1 MYRRPQPHIQQ
12 SLFFGLSDT
21 LNPNH
26 PLFRLANKI
35 NWQKFEDAFIPLYSE
50 DNGRP
55 AKSIRLMVGLILLRH
70 IRNISDESVVLQ
82 WQENA
87 YYQYFCGQNEFSI
100 EAPCNATELVH
111 FRKRIG
117 EDGARLIFEES
128 IRVNDDHEDE
138 SGKTVYLDTTVQ
150 EKNITYPTDAKL
162 LKKIVHHC
170 KKISDKCG
178 FKVRQSY
185 TRILKMIFLDQR
197 FRNNP
202 RNHKK
207 AIKADRKLKTI
218 AGRLVR
224 ELDRNLK
231 SAKINLYDKR
241 LSLFYRVLEQQ
252 RTSKDKVYSLHEP
265 EVECIGKGKEH
276 KKYEFGN
283 KVSIARTEGG
293 LIVGVVSF
301 RKEHDSKTIEET
313 LVQIEKNTGK
323 LPPQAACDRGYR
335 GIKECKGVP
344 ILIPDKSKKAD
355 SYRQKKKK
363 HKLFRRRAAIEPTIG
378 HLKSDHR
385 MDCNFLKGVVGDAVN
400 AILAAAAFNFKRA
413 MNALWALIIKWI
425 LNINWRS
432 LTTSNFMILTRWA
445 FLRDDYID
453 HGSSGAVTLKQSLL
467 YKAV

>member
-1 MYRRPQPHIQQ
+1 MYKRPQKDIQQ
-12 SLFFGLSDT
+12 SLFFGLADT
-21 LNPNH
+21 LNPSH

-35 NWQKFEDAFIPLYSE
+35 NWQKFEDSFMSLYSE

-100 EAPCNATELVH
+100 EPPCNASELVH

-117 EDGARLIFEES
+117 EDGARLILEES
-128 IRVNDDHEDE
+128 ILVNDDHDDE
-138 SGKTVYLDTTVQ
+138 SGKTVYIDSTVQ
-150 EKNITYPTDAKL
+150 EKNITFPTDGKL

-170 KKISDKCG
+170 KQLSDKYG
-178 FKVRQSY
+178 FTMRQSY
-185 TRILKMIFLDQR
+185 TRVLKLIFLDQR

-224 ELDRNLK
+224 ELERNLK
-231 SAKINLYDKR
+231 GAKITIHDQM
-241 LSLFYRVLEQQ
+241 LSLFHRVLEQK
-252 RTSKDKVYSLHEP
+252 RTSKDKIYSLHEP

-293 LIVGVVSF
+293 LIVGAVSF
-301 RKEHDSKTIEET
+301 RKEHDSKTIEGT
-313 LVQIEKNTGK
+313 LEQIEKNIGK
-323 LPPQAACDRGYR
+323 LPPRVACDRGYR

-344 ILIPDKSKKAD
+344 ILIPDKPKKTD

-363 HKLFRRRAAIEPTIG
+363 HKLFCQRAAIEPTIG
-378 HLKSDHR
+378 HIKSDHR
-385 MDCNFLKGVVGDAVN
+385 MDCNFLKGVVGDVMN
-400 AILAAAAFNFKRA
+400 AILSAAAFNFKRA
-413 MNALWALIIKWI
+413 MNALWAFIVKWI
-425 LNINWRS
+425 FSINWRI
-432 LTTSNFMILTRWA
+432 LKTSNLIL
-445 FLRDDYID
+445 LP
-453 HGSSGAVTLKQSLL
+453 K
-467 YKAV
+467 

>member
-1 MYRRPQPHIQQ
+1 M
-12 SLFFGLSDT
+12 
-21 LNPNH
+21 
-26 PLFRLANKI
+26 FRLANKI

-50 DNGRP
+50 DNGHP
-55 AKSIRLMVGLILLRH
+55 AKPIRLMVGLILLRH

-87 YYQYFCGQNEFSI
+87 YYQYFCGQSEFSI

-117 EDGARLIFEES
+117 EDGARLILEES
-128 IRVNDDHEDE
+128 IRVNDDHDDE
-138 SGKTVYLDTTVQ
+138 SGKTVYIDTSVQ
-150 EKNITYPTDAKL
+150 EKNITFPTDGKL

-170 KKISDKCG
+170 KKISDKYG
-178 FKVRQSY
+178 FKMRQSY

-218 AGRLVR
+218 GGRLVR

-231 SAKINLYDKR
+231 SAKINLYYKK
-241 LSLFYRVLEQQ
+241 LSLFYRVLEQK
-252 RTSKDKVYSLHEP
+252 RTSKDKIYSLHEP

-283 KVSIARTEGG
+283 KFSIARTEGE

-313 LVQIEKNTGK
+313 FDQIEK
-323 LPPQAACDRGYR
+323 
-335 GIKECKGVP
+335 
-344 ILIPDKSKKAD
+344 
-355 SYRQKKKK
+355 K
-363 HKLFRRRAAIEPTIG
+363 HRKT
-378 HLKSDHR
+378 STSS
-385 MDCNFLKGVVGDAVN
+385 
-400 AILAAAAFNFKRA
+400 
-413 MNALWALIIKWI
+413 
-425 LNINWRS
+425 S
-432 LTTSNFMILTRWA
+432 L
-445 FLRDDYID
+445 
-453 HGSSGAVTLKQSLL
+453 
-467 YKAV
+467 